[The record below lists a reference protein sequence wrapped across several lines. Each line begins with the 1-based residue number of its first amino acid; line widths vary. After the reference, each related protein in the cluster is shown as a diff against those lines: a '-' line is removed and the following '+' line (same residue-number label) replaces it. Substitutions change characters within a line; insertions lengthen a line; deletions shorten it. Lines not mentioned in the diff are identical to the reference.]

1 MCGIV
6 VATIALRKG
15 RARRAA
21 PGALT
26 ALAATAHSRRVMSDD
41 RHPGAAA
48 LDQLQTTL
56 EAALTL
62 VRELAD
68 DGLLGRLIATFRAM
82 PTPDRPVIIGVL
94 EREVTGRLLS
104 RATERAV
111 GQATYPN
118 PNARLYIRAH
128 ESTIDP
134 RAFGRDEMMLAD
146 IRGMRIAS
154 LIRNVPELY
163 ATWKEALR
171 EAMEHVD
178 ESTRLVAEEL
188 LHDVLAAIAAAREE
202 TERPSDA
209 HPADPP
215 PDVPPDA
222 DERNRK
228 P

>member
-1 MCGIV
+1 M
-6 VATIALRKG
+6 
-15 RARRAA
+15 
-21 PGALT
+21 PY
-26 ALAATAHSRRVMSDD
+26 DQ
-41 RHPGAAA
+41 HPGAAA

-104 RATERAV
+104 RATEKAV

-134 RAFGRDEMMLAD
+134 RAFGREEMMIAD

-154 LIRNVPELY
+154 LIRNVPDLY
-163 ATWKEALR
+163 ATWKDALR
-171 EAMEHVD
+171 EAMEHID
-178 ESTRLVAEEL
+178 EPTRLVAEEL
-188 LHDVLAAIAAAREE
+188 LHDVLAAIAAAREAAE
-202 TERPSDA
+202 PQDDVQ
-209 HPADPP
+209 PADL
-215 PDVPPDA
+215 PPDA
-222 DERNRK
+222 PPDAPAPTKATDRDRK

>member
-1 MCGIV
+1 M
-6 VATIALRKG
+6 R
-15 RARRAA
+15 
-21 PGALT
+21 
-26 ALAATAHSRRVMSDD
+26 DD
-41 RHPGAAA
+41 QHPGAAA

-134 RAFGRDEMMLAD
+134 RAFGRDEMMIAD

-154 LIRNVPELY
+154 LIRNVPDLY

-171 EAMEHVD
+171 EAIEHVD
-178 ESTRLVAEEL
+178 EPTRLVAEEL
-188 LHDVLAAIAAAREE
+188 LHDVLAAIAAAREAAE
-202 TERPSDA
+202 PQDDVQ
-209 HPADPP
+209 PADL
-215 PDVPPDA
+215 PPDA
-222 DERNRK
+222 PPDAPTKASDRDRK

>member
-1 MCGIV
+1 M
-6 VATIALRKG
+6 
-15 RARRAA
+15 
-21 PGALT
+21 PY
-26 ALAATAHSRRVMSDD
+26 DQQ
-41 RHPGAAA
+41 PGAAA

-104 RATERAV
+104 RATEKAV

-134 RAFGRDEMMLAD
+134 RAFGREEMMIAD

-154 LIRNVPELY
+154 LIRNVPDLY
-163 ATWKEALR
+163 ATWKDALR

-178 ESTRLVAEEL
+178 EPTRLVAEEL
-188 LHDVLAAIAAAREE
+188 LHDVLAAIAAAREAAE
-202 TERPSDA
+202 PQDDVQ
-209 HPADPP
+209 PADL
-215 PDVPPDA
+215 PPDA
-222 DERNRK
+222 PPDAPTKATDRDRK

>member
-1 MCGIV
+1 M
-6 VATIALRKG
+6 R
-15 RARRAA
+15 
-21 PGALT
+21 
-26 ALAATAHSRRVMSDD
+26 DD
-41 RHPGAAA
+41 QDPGAAA

-104 RATERAV
+104 RATEKAV

-134 RAFGRDEMMLAD
+134 RAFGREEMMIAD

-154 LIRNVPELY
+154 LIRNVPDLY
-163 ATWKEALR
+163 ATWKDALR
-171 EAMEHVD
+171 EAMEHID
-178 ESTRLVAEEL
+178 EPTRLVAEEL
-188 LHDVLAAIAAAREE
+188 LHDVLAAIAAAREAAE
-202 TERPSDA
+202 PQDDVQ
-209 HPADPP
+209 PADL
-215 PDVPPDA
+215 PPDA
-222 DERNRK
+222 PPDAPTKATDRDRK

>member
-1 MCGIV
+1 M
-6 VATIALRKG
+6 
-15 RARRAA
+15 
-21 PGALT
+21 PY
-26 ALAATAHSRRVMSDD
+26 DQQ
-41 RHPGAAA
+41 PGAAA

-104 RATERAV
+104 RATEKAV

-134 RAFGRDEMMLAD
+134 RAFGRDEMMIAD

-154 LIRNVPELY
+154 LIRNVPDLY
-163 ATWKEALR
+163 ATWKDALR

-178 ESTRLVAEEL
+178 EPTRLVAEEL
-188 LHDVLAAIAAAREE
+188 LHDVLAAIAAAREAAE
-202 TERPSDA
+202 PQDGVQ
-209 HPADPP
+209 PADL
-215 PDVPPDA
+215 PPDA
-222 DERNRK
+222 PPDAPTKATDRDRK

>member
-1 MCGIV
+1 MHRIV
-6 VATIALRKG
+6 VAGIAGRKG
-15 RARRAA
+15 RARLRHRPSILTVVARAA
-21 PGALT
+21 HCRPRIMAE
-26 ALAATAHSRRVMSDD
+26 D
-41 RHPGAAA
+41 RQPGAAA
-48 LDQLQTTL
+48 LEQLQTTL
-56 EAALTL
+56 EAALML

-68 DGLLGRLIATFRAM
+68 DGLLGRLIAAFRAM

-104 RATERAV
+104 RATEKAV

-128 ESTIDP
+128 ESTLDP
-134 RAFGRDEMMLAD
+134 RALGRDEMMLAD

-163 ATWKEALR
+163 SAWKDALR
-171 EAMEHVD
+171 EAMDHVD
-178 ESTRLVAEEL
+178 ESTRTVSEEL
-188 LHDVLAAIAAAREE
+188 LHDVLAAIAAARERDVE
-202 TERPSDA
+202 AEATPDA
-209 HPADPP
+209 PT
-215 PDVPPDA
+215 DA

>member
-1 MCGIV
+1 M
-6 VATIALRKG
+6 AE
-15 RARRAA
+15 
-21 PGALT
+21 
-26 ALAATAHSRRVMSDD
+26 D

-48 LDQLQTTL
+48 LEQLQTTL
-56 EAALTL
+56 EAALML

-68 DGLLGRLIATFRAM
+68 DGLLGRLIAAFRAM

-104 RATERAV
+104 RATEKAV

-128 ESTIDP
+128 ESTLDP
-134 RAFGRDEMMLAD
+134 RALGRDEMMLAD

-163 ATWKEALR
+163 SAWKDALR
-171 EAMEHVD
+171 EAMDHVD
-178 ESTRLVAEEL
+178 ESTRTVSEEL
-188 LHDVLAAIAAAREE
+188 LHDALAAIAAARERAVE
-202 TERPSDA
+202 AEATPDA
-209 HPADPP
+209 
-215 PDVPPDA
+215 PPDA

>member
-1 MCGIV
+1 
-6 VATIALRKG
+6 
-15 RARRAA
+15 
-21 PGALT
+21 
-26 ALAATAHSRRVMSDD
+26 MSDD

-48 LDQLQTTL
+48 LEQLQTTL
-56 EAALTL
+56 EAALTV

-82 PTPDRPVIIGVL
+82 PTSDRPVIIGVL

-128 ESTIDP
+128 ESTMDP

-154 LIRNVPELY
+154 LIRNVPDLY
-163 ATWKEALR
+163 ATWKDALR

-178 ESTRLVAEEL
+178 ESTRSVAEEL
-188 LHDVLAAIAAAREE
+188 LHDVLAAIAAAREAPPE
-202 TERPSDA
+202 EDA
-209 HPADPP
+209 TPAEA
-215 PDVPPDA
+215 PPDA
-222 DERNRK
+222 DERDRK
-228 P
+228 R